1 MLQKKKK
8 FTKKEIKEDK
18 LISIVYKSQ
27 SFFEE
32 YKSKIYTYGL
42 VLVVVAAAVYF
53 FLNQKAEENE
63 LAGIELSRVMKL
75 YNQGAYLEAIEGRQ
89 GSNIIGLK
97 QIVDKFGT
105 TENGETAKIFLA
117 NCYSFLGNNDEAI
130 KYFEDYSGSID
141 YFIAASLAGRAGY
154 SAVKGDY
161 EKAAELYLNASK
173 VSKIN
178 AENPYYML
186 NAGIYFL
193 NSGDK
198 KQAKVLFAAIK
209 KEYPNTAIIREVDN
223 YITLAD

>member
-18 LISIVYKSQ
+18 LISIVYKSE

-209 KEYPNTAIIREVDN
+209 KEYPNTTIIREVEN

>member
-18 LISIVYKSQ
+18 LISIVYKSE

-42 VLVVVAAAVYF
+42 VLVVVAAAIYF

-97 QIVDKFGT
+97 QIVDKFGA

-209 KEYPNTAIIREVDN
+209 KEYPNTTIIREVEN

>member
-18 LISIVYKSQ
+18 LISIVYKSE

-209 KEYPNTAIIREVDN
+209 KEYPNTTIIREVEN
-223 YITLAD
+223 YITMAD